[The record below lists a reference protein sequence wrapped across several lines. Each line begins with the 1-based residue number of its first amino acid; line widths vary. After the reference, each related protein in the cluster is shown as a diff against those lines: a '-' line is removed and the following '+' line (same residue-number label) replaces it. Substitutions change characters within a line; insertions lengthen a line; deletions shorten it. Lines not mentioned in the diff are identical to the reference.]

1 MTQCQRKTNW
11 KGIESTMLC
20 ISTTPSGD
28 ILLNPG
34 LVRGGGG
41 HTHIALYILLHT
53 YVLISVLFLGVI
65 SPIVLLKRFIKHGVN
80 KEISI

>member
-34 LVRGGGG
+34 LVRGEG